1 MFNTVLMAVTIAA
14 GLFLVAGVVGLLA
27 CYAATFAIVAA
38 LCVALAFRGPLRDAG
53 TRYSA
58 RQLV

>member
-1 MFNTVLMAVTIAA
+1 MAVTIAA

-53 TRYSA
+53 TR
-58 RQLV
+58 